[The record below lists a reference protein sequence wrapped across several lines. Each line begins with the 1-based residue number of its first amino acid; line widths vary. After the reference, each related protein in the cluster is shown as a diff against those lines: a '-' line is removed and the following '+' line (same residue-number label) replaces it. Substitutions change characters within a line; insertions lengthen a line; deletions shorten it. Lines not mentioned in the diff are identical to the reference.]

1 MTLKERIKF
10 YEMKK
15 LMEKYKT
22 LAEEKEN
29 NIVPLNEEAEDNIKV
44 EVDGEVIA
52 DTSVEEPVQPA
63 VEETSQP
70 DPKLGIV
77 DALIAAIN
85 SEYETIQNYNS
96 LIATCE
102 EYGFDAI
109 AEILKHVNAE
119 ENIHVGMFQH
129 AVQTLSEDA
138 KEIETGVEEA
148 QKILD
153 GEEVVHED

>member
-1 MTLKERIKF
+1 MET
-10 YEMKK
+10 YKK
-15 LMEKYKT
+15 
-22 LAEEKEN
+22 LAEEKEG
-29 NIVPLNEEAEDNIKV
+29 NIVPLNEEAEDDIKV

-52 DTSVEEPVQPA
+52 DTSVEEPV
-63 VEETSQP
+63 VEETLQP

-153 GEEVVHED
+153 GEEVIHED

>member
-29 NIVPLNEEAEDNIKV
+29 NIVPLNEEAEDEIKV

-52 DTSVEEPVQPA
+52 DTSVKEPVI
-63 VEETSQP
+63 EETPQP
-70 DPKLGIV
+70 DTKLGIV

>member
-15 LMEKYKT
+15 LMETYKK
-22 LAEEKEN
+22 LAEEKEG
-29 NIVPLNEEAEDNIKV
+29 NIVPLNEEAEDDIKV

-52 DTSVEEPVQPA
+52 DTSVEEPV
-63 VEETSQP
+63 VEETLQP

-153 GEEVVHED
+153 GEEVIHED

>member
-1 MTLKERIKF
+1 MTLKERLKF

-15 LMEKYKT
+15 LMETYKK
-22 LAEEKEN
+22 LAEEKEG
-29 NIVPLNEEAEDNIKV
+29 NIVPLNEEAEDEIKV

-52 DTSVEEPVQPA
+52 DTSVKDPVI
-63 VEETSQP
+63 EETPQP

-102 EYGFDAI
+102 EYGYNAI